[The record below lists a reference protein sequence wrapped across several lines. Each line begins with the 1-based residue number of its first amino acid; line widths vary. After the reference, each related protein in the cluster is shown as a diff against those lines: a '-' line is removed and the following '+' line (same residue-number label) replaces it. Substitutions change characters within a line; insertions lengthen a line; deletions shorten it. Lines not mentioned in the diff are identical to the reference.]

1 MKRLLRLPLAVLTAL
16 FFLGLMSC
24 ETVASVASVGAQ
36 VAGSMGVIDENTA
49 NSISQ
54 SSNAIARA
62 AAEITPEQEY
72 YIGRAVGANLLNNY
86 PAYTRNAALTGYLNK
101 ICAAIVINSPKPEIF
116 NGYHVLILDS
126 NEINAFATSG
136 GHIFVTRGL
145 IECTNSEDA
154 LAAVIAHEIAH
165 IQLQHSIKAIKT
177 SRITQAI
184 MITGNSAAN
193 VAGQYLDLKEL
204 TDVFDESVGNI
215 VTTLVN
221 NGYSQTQEFEADSL
235 ALSLLASAG
244 YTPSSLIEMLQSLEQ
259 NQPKHPGGF
268 NKTHPA
274 PAQRINNVR
283 ETVNNYRAPDTRQYR
298 ALRYRSVR

>member
-16 FFLGLMSC
+16 CFLGLMSC
-24 ETVASVASVGAQ
+24 ETVASVAGVGAQ
-36 VAGSMGVIDENTA
+36 VAGAMGVIDENTA

-86 PAYTRNAALTGYLNK
+86 PAYTGNAALTGYLNK
-101 ICAAIVINSPKPEIF
+101 ICAAIVINSPRPEIF

-184 MITGNSAAN
+184 MITGTSAAN
-193 VAGQYLDLKEL
+193 AAGQYLDLKEL

-221 NGYSQTQEFEADSL
+221 NGYSQTQEFEADTL
-235 ALSLLASAG
+235 ALALLASAG

-283 ETVNNYRAPDTRQYR
+283 ERVNNYRAPDTRQYR